1 MPDHYLKDKFKIIYF
16 ELGVVN
22 EYRFKLRMSE
32 NRNNFSFLLFCYLK
46 KIARKQNVFLDYMN
60 NEELHIP
67 HNIAKVIKGLNQDT
81 LFPFIQ
87 NNKDCLNSTTTFEL
101 TQLYLYL
108 NSRYIILL
116 DEFNVS
122 LHKFKVFTKYIEFI
136 YFNLIILSLIMDYF
150 YF

>member
-1 MPDHYLKDKFKIIYF
+1 MSDHYLKDKFKIIYF
-16 ELGVVN
+16 EFGVVN

-46 KIARKQNVFLDYMN
+46 KIVRKQNVFLDYMN
-60 NEELHIP
+60 NEELQIP

-87 NNKDCLNSTTTFEL
+87 NNKDYLNSITTFEL

-122 LHKFKVFTKYIEFI
+122 SHKFEVFTKYIEFI
-136 YFNLIILSLIMDYF
+136 YFNFIILILIMDYF